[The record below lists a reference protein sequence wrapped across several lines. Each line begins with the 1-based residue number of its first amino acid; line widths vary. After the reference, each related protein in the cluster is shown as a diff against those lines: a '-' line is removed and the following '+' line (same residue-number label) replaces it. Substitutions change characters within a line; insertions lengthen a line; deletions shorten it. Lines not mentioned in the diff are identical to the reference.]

1 MAVNGIDVS
10 KWQGEIDWQKA
21 KSAGAQ
27 FAFIRAGSIDNL
39 SGSCYEDTQ
48 FRRNA
53 ELAPPLMPVGFYW
66 YFRPNWNALTQA
78 DYFCDLIQDKAGKLY
93 PVIDVEEHGSLNKTA
108 VASAVWSFTNR
119 VFQRLGVRPMI
130 YTSPGFWNARVARN
144 TWAQDFPLWVAHWN
158 TSTPTLPD
166 DWKNYAVPYRFWQT
180 YVGQDGPDYGMQSK
194 GLDHDVYNG
203 EWEQFAREFKL
214 GEPGPEPEPET
225 MWVDDF
231 VIEKVYPL
239 MVEHWGYTGP
249 RPVKRP

>member
-27 FAFIRAGSIDNL
+27 FAIVRAGSIDNVV
-39 SGSCYEDTQ
+39 GNCYEDTQ

-53 ELAPPLMPVGFYW
+53 ELAPATMPIGFYW

-78 DYFCDLIQDKAGKLY
+78 DFFCDLILDKTWKIY
-93 PVIDVEEHGSLNKTA
+93 PVADVEEFASMTKTA

-119 VFQRLGVRPMI
+119 VFLRLNVRPMI
-130 YTSPGFWNARVARN
+130 YTSPGFWNSRVARN
-144 TWAQDFPLWVAHWN
+144 TWVHDFPLWVAHWN
-158 TSTPTLPD
+158 TSVPTLPE
-166 DWKNYAVPYRFWQT
+166 DWKKYGVPYTFWQT
-180 YVGQDGPDYGMQSK
+180 HVGQDGTDYGMQSK

-203 EWEQFAREFKL
+203 EWEQFVKEFNID
-214 GEPGPEPEPET
+214 EPGPEPEPET
-225 MWVDDF
+225 MPVDDF
-231 VIEKVYPL
+231 VIEKLYPL

-249 RPVKRP
+249 KPVKQ